1 MELMST
7 PMPENLID
15 LGQYTR
21 NDVELISREFLRCV
35 YLDTLESFGKD
46 YASLDEEDETR
57 KNVLATLEAF
67 EHTIAVLDGSE
78 EFLEAVHSEAS
89 EEEATAEDAEFERF

>member
-1 MELMST
+1 MKRMRRVRT
-7 PMPENLID
+7 F
-15 LGQYTR
+15 
-21 NDVELISREFLRCV
+21 SR
-35 YLDTLESFGKD
+35 
-46 YASLDEEDETR
+46 
-57 KNVLATLEAF
+57 TLEAF